1 MPFCTINNIDINY
14 EIKGEGKPI
23 VMIHGFTPDLRLME
37 GCMEP
42 IFTKRNG
49 YKRIYF
55 NLPGMGKTKG
65 GVNVNTTD
73 DMLNIVLE
81 FIDTIIPGQSFL
93 LAGESYG
100 GYLARGIIANRP
112 ERIEGAAFIC
122 PMIIPEFEKRS
133 LPSHEIIVEDKNF
146 IEQLNEY
153 EVEEFRS
160 NNVVL
165 DEKTWERYK
174 NEIVSGCSIA
184 DQEFLSKIKNHYG
197 FSYEIDKFK
206 LNAPSLFL
214 LGRQDSVVG
223 FKDALN
229 ILENYPRATFVVL
242 DKAGHN
248 LQIEQENLFNSLINE
263 WLDRVLNIEGPII
276 IKD

>member
-1 MPFCTINNIDINY
+1 MPFCTVNNADINY

-23 VMIHGFTPDLRLME
+23 LMIHGFTPDSRLMM

-42 IFTKRNG
+42 IFTNKEG

-55 NLPGMGKTKG
+55 DLPGMGKTKG
-65 GVNVNTTD
+65 GANINTTD
-73 DMLNIVLE
+73 DILNIVLE
-81 FIDTIIPGQSFL
+81 FIDAILPDQSFL

-100 GYLARGIIANRP
+100 GYLARGIIAKKP
-112 ERIEGAAFIC
+112 ERVEGAAFIC

-133 LPSHEIIVEDKNF
+133 LPSHTIIVEDKTF
-146 IEQLNEY
+146 INKLNEI
-153 EVEEFRS
+153 EESDFRS

-165 DEKTWERYK
+165 DKKTWDRYK

-184 DQEFLSKIKNHYG
+184 DQEFLSKIRNNYG
-197 FSYEIDKFK
+197 FSFEIDTIKF
-206 LNAPSLFL
+206 NAPSVFL
-214 LGRQDSVVG
+214 VGLQDSVVG

-229 ILENYPRATFVVL
+229 ILENFPRATFAIL

-263 WLDRVLNIEGPII
+263 WLERVLEVEEGSTNS
-276 IKD
+276 